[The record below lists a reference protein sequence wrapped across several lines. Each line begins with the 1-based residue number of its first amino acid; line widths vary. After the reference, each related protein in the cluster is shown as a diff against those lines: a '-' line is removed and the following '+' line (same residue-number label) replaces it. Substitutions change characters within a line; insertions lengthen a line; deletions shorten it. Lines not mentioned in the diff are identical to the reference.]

1 MIEVQAELTRGDFQF
16 QADFAAARGV
26 SVLFGRSGSGKTTA
40 ADLIAGLLRPTTG
53 RIVLNGEAVCDTQAR
68 IAVPAWRRRIGYVF
82 QDARLFPHMNVRDNL
97 LYGARRRGVQA
108 PRIDDV
114 VGLLGL
120 EGRLMQRPD
129 TLSGGEARR
138 VAIGRALLGDPGVLI
153 LDEPLSGLD
162 GARRAE
168 ILPYLD
174 QLARSGPPILYITH
188 AVDEAAR
195 LADEVL
201 LAVDGRVFT
210 AGPPQAAFARPE
222 ATQAAGLGAP
232 ISVIEGR
239 AVAGDAGPIAAVD
252 LGGTVFHT
260 PPLDVAAGDRVRIV
274 VDARDVALA
283 LSTPADASFQ
293 NRLAVRVEAVE
304 PWSDGR
310 LVRLGGEGFS
320 LSSLVTDQAVQ
331 ALDLVPGRQAVALV
345 KATATARYA

>member
-1 MIEVQAELTRGDFQF
+1 MIEVQAELRRDDFLF
-16 QADFAAARGV
+16 QADFSAGGGV

-40 ADLIAGLLRPTTG
+40 ADLVAGLLRPTMG
-53 RIVLNGEAVCDTQAR
+53 RIVLNGEVACDTGTR
-68 IAVPAWRRRIGYVF
+68 LDLPAWRRRIGYVF
-82 QDARLFPHMNVRDNL
+82 QDVRLFPHLNVRDNL
-97 LYGARRRGVQA
+97 LYGARRRGVPA
-108 PRIDDV
+108 PPIDEV

-120 EGRLMQRPD
+120 DGRLTQRPD
-129 TLSGGEARR
+129 ALSGGEARR
-138 VAIGRALLGDPGVLI
+138 VAIGRALLADPALLI

-174 QLARSGPPILYITH
+174 RLARSGPPILYITH

-201 LAVDGRVFT
+201 LAVDGRVFN
-210 AGPPQAAFARPE
+210 AGRPEQAFARPE
-222 ATQAAGLGAP
+222 AAEAAGLGAP

-239 AVAGDAGPIAAVD
+239 AVADDAGPVAAVD

-260 PPLDVAAGDRVRIV
+260 PRLDVAAGDRVRIV

-283 LSTPADASFQ
+283 LKAPTDASFQ
-293 NRLAVRVEAVE
+293 NRLAVRVQAIE
-304 PWSDGR
+304 PWGDGR
-310 LVRLGGEGFS
+310 LVRLRGEGFA
-320 LSSLVTDQAVQ
+320 LTSLVTAQA
-331 ALDLVPGRQAVALV
+331 AETLRLGPGREVVALV

>member
-1 MIEVQAELTRGDFQF
+1 MIELQAQVARGDFHLDAEF
-16 QADFAAARGV
+16 TAPGGV

-40 ADLIAGLLRPTTG
+40 VDLVAGLLRPDQG
-53 RIVLNGEAVCDTQAR
+53 RIVLNGLVVCDTQAR
-68 IAVPAWRRRIGYVF
+68 IDLPAWRRRIGYVF
-82 QDARLFPHMNVRDNL
+82 QDVRLFPHLTVRDNL
-97 LYGARRRGVQA
+97 LYGARRRGV
-108 PRIDDV
+108 PSPPLDEV

-120 EGRLMQRPD
+120 EGRLTQRPD

-138 VAIGRALLGDPGVLI
+138 VAIGRALLGDPALLI

-174 QLARSGPPILYITH
+174 RLARTGPPILYVTH
-188 AVDEAAR
+188 AVEEAAR

-201 LAVDGRVFT
+201 LAVDGRVFN
-210 AGPPQAAFARPE
+210 AGPPNLAFDRPE
-222 ATQAAGLGAP
+222 AAEAAGLGAP

-239 AVAGDAGPIAAVD
+239 AMADGAGPITTVD
-252 LGGTVFHT
+252 LGGAVFHT
-260 PPLDVAAGDRVRIV
+260 PPLDVADGDRVRIV

-283 LSTPADASFQ
+283 LNTPTDASFQ
-293 NRLAVRVEAVE
+293 NRLTVHVETVE
-304 PWSDGR
+304 PCSDGR
-310 LVRLGGEGFS
+310 LVRLRGEGFN

-331 ALDLVPGRQAVALV
+331 TLGLTPGRQVVALV

>member
-1 MIEVQAELTRGDFQF
+1 MIEVQAELTRGDFRF
-16 QADFAAARGV
+16 QADFVAQSGV

-40 ADLIAGLLRPTTG
+40 ADLIAGLLRPAKG
-53 RIVLNGEAVCDTQAR
+53 RIVLNGEVVCDTQTR
-68 IAVPAWRRRIGYVF
+68 LDLPAWRRRIGYVF
-82 QDARLFPHMNVRDNL
+82 QDARLFPHLNVRDNL
-97 LYGARRRGVQA
+97 LYGARRRGVQS
-108 PRIDDV
+108 PPIDEV

-129 TLSGGEARR
+129 ALSGGEARR
-138 VAIGRALLGDPGVLI
+138 VAIGRALLGEPGVLI

-174 QLARSGPPILYITH
+174 RLARSGPPILYITH

-201 LAVDGRVFT
+201 LAVEGRVFN
-210 AGPPQAAFARPE
+210 AGRPELAFARPE
-222 ATQAAGLGAP
+222 AAQAAGLGAP

-239 AVAGDAGPIAAVD
+239 ATADGAGPVAAVD
-252 LGGTVFHT
+252 LGGALFHT
-260 PPLDVAAGDRVRIV
+260 PRLDVAVGDRVRIV

-283 LSTPADASFQ
+283 LKPPTDASFQ

-304 PWSDGR
+304 PWADGQ
-310 LVRLGGEGFS
+310 LVRLRGEGFG
-320 LSSLVTDQAVQ
+320 LTSLVTAQAVE
-331 ALDLVPGRQAVALV
+331 ALGLTPGRPVVALV